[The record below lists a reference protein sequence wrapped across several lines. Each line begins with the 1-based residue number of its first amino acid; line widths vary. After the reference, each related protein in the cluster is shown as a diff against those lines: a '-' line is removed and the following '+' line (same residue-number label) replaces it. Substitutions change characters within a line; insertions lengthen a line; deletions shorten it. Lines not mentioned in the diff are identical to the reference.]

1 MMLDSDNKL
10 IFPIIKDDE
19 FERDKVPM
27 TKSSVRHLSIIR
39 LGLTNDSVLYDIG
52 SGTGSIAIEA
62 AGLSHNIK
70 VIAIEKKEEAISL
83 IEKNKVKF
91 NRDNVHIVSGTA
103 PGIMKD
109 DDTLPVPTH
118 AFIGGSSGN
127 MRDIMECLYNKNP
140 RIKIVC
146 NAISLETVS
155 ELTSL
160 IKEYEEDCRIEDLII
175 EGVSVSRS
183 KSIGNYHMMM
193 GENPVYI
200 VSFSFRG

>member
-91 NRDNVHIVSGTA
+91 NRDNLRIVLFLPINKYRIETIYPNPQIRSIRSIISSPSTGLKHIIIGHKKNSIIFLYPSLRSA
-103 PGIMKD
+103 P
-109 DDTLPVPTH
+109 
-118 AFIGGSSGN
+118 
-127 MRDIMECLYNKNP
+127 
-140 RIKIVC
+140 
-146 NAISLETVS
+146 AISL
-155 ELTSL
+155 
-160 IKEYEEDCRIEDLII
+160 
-175 EGVSVSRS
+175 
-183 KSIGNYHMMM
+183 
-193 GENPVYI
+193 
-200 VSFSFRG
+200 